1 MRSLKRYIAQAVH
14 SADTPLAALVFFGS
28 LRDAYSG
35 RYLHEGWGQMAS
47 AEEIHSVL
55 SETHQSL
62 FNSVVRLSLI
72 DLSKQLRMHFQAL
85 NQPERETSVRW
96 LEVEPFRDLIPQ
108 GCSVVVRELFVS
120 EVKTALEVLCHAPE
134 WSELAVPAAP
144 AALPQRQLDR
154 SPLLQWLN

>member
-35 RYLHEGWGQMAS
+35 HYLHEGWGQMAS
-47 AEEIHSVL
+47 PEEIHSVL

-72 DLSKQLRMHFQAL
+72 DLSKQLRMHFQSL

-108 GCSVVVRELFVS
+108 GCSAVVRELFVS

-134 WSELAVPAAP
+134 WSELALAP

>member
-35 RYLHEGWGQMAS
+35 HYLHEGWRQMAS

-55 SETHQSL
+55 RETHQSL
-62 FNSVVRLSLI
+62 FNSVLGLSLI

-85 NQPERETSVRW
+85 NRPERETSVW
-96 LEVEPFRDLIPQ
+96 WIDVEPYRDLIPQ
-108 GCSVVVRELFVS
+108 GCSVVMRELFVS
-120 EVKTALEVLCHAPE
+120 NVKIALEVLCHSPG
-134 WSELAVPAAP
+134 WSELAVAP
-144 AALPQRQLDR
+144 VASPLRQPDQ

>member
-35 RYLHEGWGQMAS
+35 HYLHEGWGQMAS
-47 AEEIHSVL
+47 PEEIHSVL

-72 DLSKQLRMHFQAL
+72 DLSKQLRMHFQSL

-108 GCSVVVRELFVS
+108 GCSAVVRELFVS

-134 WSELAVPAAP
+134 WSELAVAP

>member
-35 RYLHEGWGQMAS
+35 HYLHEGWGQMAS
-47 AEEIHSVL
+47 PEEIHSVL

-72 DLSKQLRMHFQAL
+72 DLSKQLRMHFQSL

-108 GCSVVVRELFVS
+108 GCSAVVRELFVS

-134 WSELAVPAAP
+134 WSELAVAP

-154 SPLLQWLN
+154 SPLLQ

>member
-1 MRSLKRYIAQAVH
+1 MRSLKCYIAQAVH
-14 SADTPLAALVFFGS
+14 SADTPFAALVFFGS

-35 RYLHEGWGQMAS
+35 HYLHEGWGQMAS
-47 AEEIHSVL
+47 PEEIHSVL

-72 DLSKQLRMHFQAL
+72 DLSKQLRMHFQSL

-96 LEVEPFRDLIPQ
+96 LEVEPFRDLIPI
-108 GCSVVVRELFVS
+108 GCSAVVRELFVS

-134 WSELAVPAAP
+134 WSELAVAP

>member
-14 SADTPLAALVFFGS
+14 SADTPLAALMFFGS

-35 RYLHEGWGQMAS
+35 HYLHEGWGQMAS
-47 AEEIHSVL
+47 PEEIHSVL

-72 DLSKQLRMHFQAL
+72 DLSKQLRMHFQSL

-108 GCSVVVRELFVS
+108 GCSAVVRELFVS

-134 WSELAVPAAP
+134 WSELALAP

>member
-14 SADTPLAALVFFGS
+14 SADTPLAALMFFGS

-35 RYLHEGWGQMAS
+35 HYLHEGWRQMAS

-55 SETHQSL
+55 RETHQSL
-62 FNSVVRLSLI
+62 FNSVLRLSLV
-72 DLSKQLRMHFQAL
+72 DLSNQLRMHFQSL
-85 NQPERETSVRW
+85 NQPERETCVRW
-96 LEVEPFRDLIPQ
+96 LIPI
-108 GCSVVVRELFVS
+108 GCSAVVRELFVS

-134 WSELAVPAAP
+134 WSELAVAP

>member
-1 MRSLKRYIAQAVH
+1 MRSLKSYITQAVH

-35 RYLHEGWGQMAS
+35 HYLHEGWGQMAS
-47 AEEIHSVL
+47 PEEIHSVL

-108 GCSVVVRELFVS
+108 GCSAVVRELFVS

-134 WSELAVPAAP
+134 WSELAVAP

-154 SPLLQWLN
+154 SPLLQ

>member
-1 MRSLKRYIAQAVH
+1 MRSLKSYITQAVH

-35 RYLHEGWGQMAS
+35 HYLHEGWGQMAS

-72 DLSKQLRMHFQAL
+72 DLSKQLRMHFQSL
-85 NQPERETSVRW
+85 NQPERETCVRW
-96 LEVEPFRDLIPQ
+96 LEFEPFRDLIPQ

-134 WSELAVPAAP
+134 WSELAVAP

>member
-1 MRSLKRYIAQAVH
+1 MRSLKRYIAQALH
-14 SADTPLAALVFFGS
+14 SADTPFAALVFFGS

-35 RYLHEGWGQMAS
+35 HYLHEGWGQMAS
-47 AEEIHSVL
+47 VEEIHSVL
-55 SETHQSL
+55 RETHQAL
-62 FNSVVRLSLI
+62 FDSVLRLSLI
-72 DLSKQLRMHFQAL
+72 DLSNQLRMHFQSL
-85 NQPERETSVRW
+85 NQPERETCVRW

-108 GCSVVVRELFVS
+108 GCSAVVRELFVS

-134 WSELAVPAAP
+134 WSELAVAP

>member
-35 RYLHEGWGQMAS
+35 HYLHEGWRQMAS

-55 SETHQSL
+55 LETHQSL
-62 FNSVVRLSLI
+62 FDSVLRLSII
-72 DLSKQLRMHFQAL
+72 DLSNQLRMHFQAL
-85 NQPERETSVRW
+85 NRPERETSVWW

-120 EVKTALEVLCHAPE
+120 EVKTALEVLCHAPA
-134 WSELAVPAAP
+134 WTELAVAP
-144 AALPQRQLDR
+144 AGSPQPQLDR
-154 SPLLQWLN
+154 SPLLHWLN